1 MPGSNPFS
9 TMSRTIIAIA
19 AVFLLV
25 VFGGC
30 SRNSGEK
37 IRYDMEKLYFA
48 AGKSAERINIQPDLA
63 TTADSAALKAA
74 YQEILR
80 FYFDHRNDPKVSGND
95 SVRTAMER
103 MAVTTEAQLAR
114 FYAAQRQA
122 DSVIA
127 AYRKIGRDIPAGR
140 EDLGGATLA
149 LALTYRALNDLDS
162 TLTIYDRLL
171 AGYFPPWD
179 SLERVNTDVIAVP
192 IDKIK
197 IGQALKDSAMTA
209 RFVRE
214 ALEYYGRLKSTYPGS
229 ITARTASIYIGRT
242 HAMVQQWDQAIAEL
256 QNVTDS
262 TGQLAVQ
269 AEVLIA
275 GIYEGPKNDPRRA
288 IDLYRRILDRKPDSA
303 TVGRAMLRLGRALCE
318 VKEYEDGRQV
328 LADAKKKF
336 ERYPNLVAPA
346 QLQYAQAFEQQ
357 GRWDRAVSEYQW
369 LMENYPYSEEA
380 FRVALHVPEHFA
392 SIKDQ
397 KMADIWFN
405 RAIEFYQ
412 SAAQNRQGQPISIAA
427 YSFLADTYRRLGRWR
442 EALDALDK
450 IYALAPK
457 SPLAARAL
465 YNSARVAYQ
474 ELKDSTLAQSYLDR
488 LNSTFGTTDSA
499 SIHQRENPE
508 FNLESIE

>member
-1 MPGSNPFS
+1 MPGSNPS
-9 TMSRTIIAIA
+9 LTMRRTFIAIV
-19 AVFLLV
+19 AVMLLV
-25 VFGGC
+25 ISGGC
-30 SRNSGEK
+30 SKNSGEK
-37 IRYDMEKLYFA
+37 TRYDMEKLYYA

-63 TTADSAALKAA
+63 TSADSASLKAA

-80 FYFDHRNDPKVSGND
+80 YYYDHRGDPKVSEND

-103 MAVTTEAQLAR
+103 MAVTAEAQLAR
-114 FYAAQRQA
+114 FFAAQRQP

-149 LALTYRALNDLDS
+149 LALTYRALNNLDS
-162 TLTIYDRLL
+162 TLAIYDRLL
-171 AGYFPPWD
+171 VDYFPPWD
-179 SLERVNTDVIAVP
+179 SLERVNPDVIAIPV
-192 IDKIK
+192 DKIK
-197 IGQALKDSAMTA
+197 IGQALKDSTMTA

-214 ALEYYGRLKSTYPGS
+214 ALDYYNRLKTSYPGS
-229 ITARTASIYIGRT
+229 ITARTASIYIGRAY
-242 HAMVQQWDQAIAEL
+242 AMMQKWDQAIAEL

-262 TGQLAVQ
+262 TGRMTVQ

-275 GIYEGPKNDPRRA
+275 GIYEGPKKDPRRA
-288 IDLYRRILDRKPDSA
+288 IDLYRQILDRKPDSA

-318 VKEYEDGRQV
+318 VKEYEEGRQV

-336 ERYPNLVAPA
+336 ERYPGLVAPA

-357 GRWDRAVSEYQW
+357 GRWDRALSEYQW

-380 FRVALHVPEHFA
+380 FRVALHIPEHFA
-392 SIKDQ
+392 SLKDE

-412 SAAQNRQGQPISIAA
+412 SAASNRQGQPISVAA

-442 EALDALDK
+442 EAMEALDK

-465 YNSARVAYQ
+465 YNAARVAYQ
-474 ELKDSTLAQSYLDR
+474 ELKDSTLAQTYLDR
-488 LNSTFGTTDSA
+488 LNSAFGTTDSA
-499 SIHQRENPE
+499 KIQQTENPE